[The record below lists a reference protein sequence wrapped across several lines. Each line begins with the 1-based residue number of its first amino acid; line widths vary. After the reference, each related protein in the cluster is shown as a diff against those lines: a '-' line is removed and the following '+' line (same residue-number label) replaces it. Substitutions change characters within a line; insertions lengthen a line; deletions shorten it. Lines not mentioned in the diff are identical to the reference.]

1 MAPSQPKVI
10 LSVQGLD
17 KRYDGVW
24 AVRQVSFE
32 VYESEILVLLGP
44 SGCGK
49 STTLRLLAGLERP
62 DSGEV
67 RLREK
72 TIVHSEKGIFTPP
85 EKRNMG
91 MVFQA
96 FAVWPHMTVEDHV
109 AFPLLVRRCRKE
121 EISKRVGRA
130 LDFVGLSG
138 LEKRLST
145 QLSGGQQQR
154 LALARALVYE
164 PDILLLDE
172 PLSNL
177 DAQLRQQMR
186 LELKNLQ
193 RQLGTTFVF
202 VTHDQSEAMT
212 LAHRIALMKD
222 GRIEQM
228 GTPDEV
234 YENPSTLFAHSFLG
248 TSIRLEGRWTSDGDE
263 ACVQISGGYR
273 LRLKSN
279 RDKATK
285 DTAPERVLV
294 TVRPEGL
301 QILSDQRAPKD
312 NEIEAEVQDI
322 INLGDRYEVALKGC
336 SAEFVLQVSKHLR
349 LRSRERVLIAVDPA
363 RAKIWPI

>member
-1 MAPSQPKVI
+1 MQSSRSKVI
-10 LSVQGLD
+10 LNVQGLS
-17 KRYDGVW
+17 KNYAGVW
-24 AVRQVSFE
+24 AVRDVSFE

-62 DSGEV
+62 DTGEV

-72 TIVHSEKGIFTPP
+72 IIVDSKMGIFTPP
-85 EKRNMG
+85 ERRNMG

-96 FAVWPHMTVEDHV
+96 FAVWPHMTVEEHV
-109 AFPLLVRRCRKE
+109 AFPLLVRHRAKE
-121 EISKRVGRA
+121 EIFQKVRRA
-130 LDFVGLSG
+130 LDFVGLGG

-193 RQLGTTFVF
+193 RQLGATFVF
-202 VTHDQSEAMT
+202 VTHDQDEAMT
-212 LAHRIALMKD
+212 LAHRVALMRD
-222 GRIEQM
+222 GVIEQI

-234 YENPSTLFAHSFLG
+234 YENPATLFAHSFLG
-248 TSIRLEGRWTSDGDE
+248 TTIRFEASWIEDNDGPCLQLSGR
-263 ACVQISGGYR
+263 YR
-273 LRLKSN
+273 LRFGPDGDRTTGSP
-279 RDKATK
+279 
-285 DTAPERVLV
+285 TAGQVLA
-294 TVRPEGL
+294 TVRPEDL
-301 QILSDQRAPKD
+301 QIVAEKRAPKD

-322 INLGDRYEVALKGC
+322 INLGDRYEIALKGC
-336 SAEFVLQVSKHLR
+336 DADFVLQAPKR
-349 LRSRERVLIAVDPA
+349 LRVKSRDRLLLAVDPL
-363 RAKIWPI
+363 RVKIWPR